1 LKFRS
6 AEIATIEEPHMSK
19 PVHLK
24 AVSRDALAAMWHPL
38 SKATAMALLSMT
50 GMAGWT
56 AAQAESLMDLYQ
68 AAKGYD
74 AAYLSAKAQADS
86 VQYQVEQVRALRR
99 PNLGLKLD
107 VGRSHF
113 AGDEIDNTAATSGL
127 TPLQKL
133 VAESQGIPTTGTST
147 LNSNTTSKTATLALK
162 QSLYNKAD
170 WIKIDQAENSLIA
183 AQADMA
189 LAENDLTARLTQ
201 AYFDVLA
208 AQDVLDTT
216 QTNKKALAEQLASAK
231 RNFEVGNATITDT
244 REAQAKFD
252 AASAQEIAATN
263 DLEVKRIALDQ
274 LVGRTNVTPDP
285 LNLPVK
291 LEALAPGQMDDWVA
305 QTASAPA
312 VRKAEVGLTV
322 AKLEIDK
329 AKAAHWPTLDATASY
344 SKNKVDSNN
353 PQTAITSG
361 NTAAIGLEMNMPLYS
376 GGAIQNRVREV
387 LVLEEKAER
396 DVENAKRTV
405 ALTTRQAF
413 SLLQSGLAQV
423 KAYEAAEAS
432 AKLALEATQLGY
444 RVGVRI
450 NKDVLDAQNA
460 VAGIQKDL
468 FKARYDVI
476 VGSIKLKQAAGT
488 LKSDDL
494 VDLNKLLR
502 QGGQGG

>member
-1 LKFRS
+1 
-6 AEIATIEEPHMSK
+6 MSK
-19 PVHLK
+19 PVNLK
-24 AVSRDALAAMWHPL
+24 AVSRDALAATWHPL
-38 SKATAMALLSMT
+38 SKATAMALLGMSGMT
-50 GMAGWT
+50 AWT
-56 AAQAESLMDLYQ
+56 AAQAESLVDLYQ

-74 AAYLSAKAQADS
+74 AAYLSAKAQSDS
-86 VQYQVEQVRALRR
+86 VQYQVEQARALAR
-99 PNLGLKLD
+99 PTLGLKASIS
-107 VGRSHF
+107 RSHF
-113 AGDEIDNTAATSGL
+113 DGDAELTAAQKAALSGDL
-127 TPLQKL
+127 SGSLGSSL
-133 VAESQGIPTTGTST
+133 AANAAGTTAN
-147 LNSNTTSKTATLALK
+147 NSNTTSKTATLAAK
-162 QSLYNKAD
+162 QPLLNRSD
-170 WIKIDQAENSLIA
+170 WIKIDQAEKNLIV

-189 LAENDLTARLTQ
+189 LAENDLAARLTQ
-201 AYFDVLA
+201 AYFDVLG
-208 AQDVLDTT
+208 AQDVLGTT
-216 QTNKKALAEQLASAK
+216 QANKKALAEQLASAK

-263 DLEVKRIALDQ
+263 DLEVKHIALDQ
-274 LVGRTNVTPDP
+274 LVGRANVIPDP

-291 LEALAPGQMDDWVA
+291 LETLAPGQMEDWVA

-312 VRKAEVGLTV
+312 VRKAEVGLAV

-329 AKAAHWPTLDATASY
+329 AKAGHWPTLDAVASY
-344 SKNKVDSNN
+344 SRNKLDTNN
-353 PQTAITSG
+353 VQTALTSG
-361 NTAAIGLEMNMPLYS
+361 TTATIGLELNMPLYA
-376 GGAIQNRVREV
+376 GGAIQNRIREV

-405 ALTTRQAF
+405 ALTTRQVF
-413 SLLQSGLAQV
+413 SGLQSGLAQV

-476 VGSIKLKQAAGT
+476 VGSVKLKQAAGT
-488 LKSDDL
+488 LKADDL

-502 QGGQGG
+502 QGGGQGG